1 MIAAHVCYFQSSL
14 VFAENRTDTNGIKR
28 RVILFP
34 ERA

>member
-1 MIAAHVCYFQSSL
+1 MGTYIFSCGHRETYM
-14 VFAENRTDTNGIKR
+14 NGIKR